1 MTLTL
6 EQQRTLEK
14 LLAQM
19 PRAEQPNV
27 IGKVESTAEPI
38 QGLEPDLL
46 QGFTGISSH
55 DLKKQLLTWLGKK
68 DALEQWLVETVDRNP
83 LEASTQFLGLASVA
97 FYVAEKDENPKVK
110 TMVDAFYFI
119 STCASVGYADI
130 FPVTQT
136 GRMISSLVMTVGPAL
151 TAKALD
157 GRKS

>member
-19 PRAEQPNV
+19 PRSEQAGLS
-27 IGKVESTAEPI
+27 GKASNIAEPKI
-38 QGLEPDLL
+38 ILEADLL
-46 QGFTGISSH
+46 KGLTGISSD

-68 DALEQWLVETVDRNP
+68 DAVEQWLVETVDRNP

-97 FYVAEKDENPKVK
+97 FFVAEKDENPKVK

-157 GRKS
+157 GRKP